1 MKLTN
6 ITVSENKKFLD
17 IFRIKNIVN
26 ALIGF
31 IETKVELYKIQF
43 KEEIAKALSIL
54 VLVIIFSMVGMLFI
68 LFLSH
73 FISRLLNDLFDSQ
86 YLGFLIVTGFY
97 LVSGIVVYL
106 FRVRIAD
113 SITNMMF
120 QEEDTEKDEDYE

>member
-1 MKLTN
+1 M
-6 ITVSENKKFLD
+6 SENKKFLD

-86 YLGFLIVTGFY
+86 YIGFLIVTGFY

>member
-1 MKLTN
+1 M
-6 ITVSENKKFLD
+6 SENKKFLD

-43 KEEIAKALSIL
+43 KEEVAKALTIM
-54 VLVIIFSMVGMLFI
+54 VLVIILSMVGMLFI

-73 FISRLLNDLFDSQ
+73 FISRLLNDVFESD
-86 YLGFLIVTGFY
+86 YLGFMIVTGFY
-97 LVSGIVVYL
+97 LVSGLIVYI
-106 FRVRIAD
+106 FRRQIAE

-120 QEEDTEKDEDYE
+120 SDEDNENEEDHDQ

>member
-1 MKLTN
+1 
-6 ITVSENKKFLD
+6 VSENKKFLD

-43 KEEIAKALSIL
+43 KEEVAKALTIM
-54 VLVIIFSMVGMLFI
+54 VLVIILSMVGMLFI

-73 FISRLLNDLFDSQ
+73 FISRLLNDVFESD
-86 YLGFLIVTGFY
+86 YLGFMIVTGFY
-97 LVSGIVVYL
+97 LVSGLIVYIL
-106 FRVRIAD
+106 RRQIAE

-120 QEEDTEKDEDYE
+120 SDEDTENEEDHDQ

>member
-1 MKLTN
+1 M
-6 ITVSENKKFLD
+6 SENKKFLD
-17 IFRIKNIVN
+17 IFLVKNIVN

-97 LVSGIVVYL
+97 LVSIIVAYL
-106 FRVRIAD
+106 LRARIAD

-120 QEEDTEKDEDYE
+120 PEEDTENKEDYE

>member
-1 MKLTN
+1 
-6 ITVSENKKFLD
+6 VSENKKFLD

-97 LVSGIVVYL
+97 LLSGIVVYL
-106 FRVRIAD
+106 LRVRIAD

>member
-1 MKLTN
+1 
-6 ITVSENKKFLD
+6 VSENKKFLD
-17 IFRIKNIVN
+17 IFRVKNIVN

-86 YLGFLIVTGFY
+86 YIGFLIVTGFY
-97 LVSGIVVYL
+97 LVSIIVAYL
-106 FRVRIAD
+106 LRARIAD

-120 QEEDTEKDEDYE
+120 PEEDTENKEDYE

>member
-1 MKLTN
+1 
-6 ITVSENKKFLD
+6 
-17 IFRIKNIVN
+17 
-26 ALIGF
+26 
-31 IETKVELYKIQF
+31 
-43 KEEIAKALSIL
+43 
-54 VLVIIFSMVGMLFI
+54 MVGMLFI

-86 YLGFLIVTGFY
+86 YIGFLIVTGFY

>member
-1 MKLTN
+1 
-6 ITVSENKKFLD
+6 VSENKKFLD

-86 YLGFLIVTGFY
+86 YIGFLIVTGFY

>member
-1 MKLTN
+1 
-6 ITVSENKKFLD
+6 VSENKKFLD

>member
-1 MKLTN
+1 M
-6 ITVSENKKFLD
+6 SENKKFLD
-17 IFRIKNIVN
+17 IFRVKNIIN

-54 VLVIIFSMVGMLFI
+54 ALVMIFSMVGLLFI

-73 FISRLLNDLFDSQ
+73 FISRLLNDVLESD

-97 LVSGIVVYL
+97 FVNGIIVYL
-106 FRVRIAD
+106 YRKQIAD

-120 QEEDTEKDEDYE
+120 PDEDTENEEDYEQ

>member
-1 MKLTN
+1 M
-6 ITVSENKKFLD
+6 SENKKFLD
-17 IFRIKNIVN
+17 IFRVKNIVN

-86 YLGFLIVTGFY
+86 YIGFLIVTGFY
-97 LVSGIVVYL
+97 LVSIIVAYL
-106 FRVRIAD
+106 LRARIAD

-120 QEEDTEKDEDYE
+120 HEEDTEKNEDYE

>member
-1 MKLTN
+1 M
-6 ITVSENKKFLD
+6 SEDKKFLN
-17 IFRIKNIVN
+17 IFRVKNIIN

-54 VLVIIFSMVGMLFI
+54 VLVIILSMVGLLFI

-73 FISRLLNDLFDSQ
+73 FISRLLNDVFESN

-97 LVSGIVVYL
+97 LISGIIVYI
-106 FRVRIAD
+106 FRRKIAD

-120 QEEDTEKDEDYE
+120 PDEETENKEGYE

>member
-1 MKLTN
+1 M
-6 ITVSENKKFLD
+6 SENKKFLD

-97 LVSGIVVYL
+97 LVSVIVVYL
-106 FRVRIAD
+106 LRARIAD

-120 QEEDTEKDEDYE
+120 PEEDTENKEDYE

>member
-1 MKLTN
+1 M
-6 ITVSENKKFLD
+6 SENKKFLD
-17 IFRIKNIVN
+17 IFRIKSIVN

-54 VLVIIFSMVGMLFI
+54 ALVIIFSMVGMLFV

-73 FISRLLNDLFDSQ
+73 FISRLLNDLFESQ

-97 LVSGIVVYL
+97 LVGIIVVYL
-106 FRVRIAD
+106 LRARIAD

-120 QEEDTEKDEDYE
+120 PEEDTENEEDYEQ

>member
-1 MKLTN
+1 M
-6 ITVSENKKFLD
+6 SENKKFLD

-86 YLGFLIVTGFY
+86 YIGFLIVTGFY

-120 QEEDTEKDEDYE
+120 QEEDSEKDEDYE

>member
-1 MKLTN
+1 M
-6 ITVSENKKFLD
+6 SENKKFLD

>member
-1 MKLTN
+1 M
-6 ITVSENKKFLD
+6 SENKKFLD
-17 IFRIKNIVN
+17 IFRVKNIIN

-73 FISRLLNDLFDSQ
+73 FLSGLLNDVLHSK
-86 YLGFLIVTGFY
+86 YLGYLIVAGIY
-97 LVSGIVVYL
+97 LVMGIIVYL
-106 FRVRIAD
+106 IRKKIAD
-113 SITNMMF
+113 SITDMMF
-120 QEEDTEKDEDYE
+120 PEEDTENQDDYEQ

>member
-1 MKLTN
+1 
-6 ITVSENKKFLD
+6 VSENKKFLD
-17 IFRIKNIVN
+17 IFRVKNIVN

-73 FISRLLNDLFDSQ
+73 FISRLLNDIFDSQ
-86 YLGFLIVTGFY
+86 YLGFMIVTGFY
-97 LVSGIVVYL
+97 LAGVIVVYL
-106 FRVRIAD
+106 LRRRIAD

-120 QEEDTEKDEDYE
+120 PDEDIENDEDYEQ

>member
-1 MKLTN
+1 M
-6 ITVSENKKFLD
+6 SENKKFLD

-97 LVSGIVVYL
+97 LLSGIVVYL
-106 FRVRIAD
+106 LRVRIAD